1 MDINKNQLGQIFT
14 PDYMAEFMVKNVK
27 SLYLVKQD
35 IKILEEV
42 KILEPSA
49 GKGVF
54 LKHLISEGFINITA
68 YEIDQKLETSL
79 LEDYPDVK
87 FKFDNFLGS
96 NPNEKFDIIMGNPP
110 YLGQNYNA
118 KIFQELVENYS
129 ICKKYFVGNMDLFY
143 FFIHLGIDKLKPG
156 GLLSFITTNYW
167 LTKSKKTGIKY
178 LKPHITNDC
187 YMIQYIDLSKIKI
200 FKDAKGQHN
209 CIFVLQKKNSN
220 EKEKIIDKYIQVI
233 QINKNKDPN
242 LLDHQYNKL
251 MFSKILDRSNH
262 NSIKKY
268 PSALTNNDLTQYDN
282 WSLLYPREVK
292 EIITQI
298 ERFCIENEKIAL
310 LGDYFS
316 IRNGMILI
324 KDEIFILKES
334 EQILIEED
342 DILININNEF
352 TKLNPLEKKRLKKIY
367 KSRAIIAYGYIPQE
381 LEGYVIYFNKFEFS
395 KLENG
400 DRASQIYK
408 IYPNLNKYLKQYEQ
422 DLAGILKNAKENSR
436 DIYYPRRGSHIRQE
450 NGNGLI
456 NLEPLYDKSP
466 KIFFKFISHDNVF
479 GYAIDQYYA
488 TSDTYFLWP
497 KKPIEFTSLFLLAYL
512 NSNIVRFVFKARGLA
527 MKRSK
532 TKIEKGIPLP
542 ILNGFKSKEKN
553 SVIELIQ
560 LLTKLL
566 VNSANP
572 ISDYDVHDFNDE
584 LESTTFYLNNPEKKS
599 FKEMIIKAINDKREE
614 DIQAIVDNL
623 FYQLFDLDGKRID
636 YLMSEYYHD

>member
-1 MDINKNQLGQIFT
+1 MDINKNQLSQIFT
-14 PDYMAEFMVKNVK
+14 PDYIAEFMVKNVK
-27 SLYLVKQD
+27 NLYLAKQN
-35 IKILEEV
+35 IKILEDV

-49 GKGVF
+49 GKGVI
-54 LKHLISEGFINITA
+54 LKYLISEGFKNITA

-79 LEDYPDVK
+79 LKNYPDVK

-118 KIFQELVENYS
+118 QIFQELKENFS

-143 FFIHLGIDKLKPG
+143 YFIHLGIDKLKPG

-167 LTKSKKTGIKY
+167 LNKSKKTGIKY

-187 YMIQYIDLSKIKI
+187 FMIQYIDLSKIKV

-242 LLDHQYNKL
+242 PLDHQYNKL
-251 MFSKILDRSNH
+251 LFSKILDRSNH
-262 NSIKKY
+262 NSIKIY
-268 PSALTNNDLTQYDN
+268 PSALTNNDLAHYDN
-282 WSLLYPREVK
+282 WNLLYPREVK

-334 EQILIEED
+334 DQILIKED

-367 KSRAIIAYGYIPQE
+367 KSRAIIPYGYYSQE

-400 DRASQIYK
+400 DRESKISK
-408 IYPNLNKYLKQYEQ
+408 IYPNLAKYLKQYEQ

-450 NGNGLI
+450 NGRSLI

-479 GYAIDQYYA
+479 GYAMDQYYA
-488 TSDTYFLWP
+488 TSDTYFLWS
-497 KKPIEFTSLFLLAYL
+497 KKPTEFTSLFLLAYL
-512 NSNIVRFVFKARGLA
+512 NSNIVRFIFKSRGLA

-542 ILNGFKSKEKN
+542 IFNGFESKEKN
-553 SVIELIQ
+553 SIIKLIQ
-560 LLTKLL
+560 ILTKWL
-566 VNSANP
+566 VNSANS
-572 ISDYDVHDFNDE
+572 ISDYEVHDFRDE
-584 LESTTFYLNNPEKKS
+584 LESTSHLNNPEKKL
-599 FKEMIIKAINDKREE
+599 FKEMIIKAINDKSEE
-614 DIQAIVDNL
+614 DIQSIVDNL

-636 YLMSEYYHD
+636 YLMREYYYD

>member
-1 MDINKNQLGQIFT
+1 
-14 PDYMAEFMVKNVK
+14 
-27 SLYLVKQD
+27 
-35 IKILEEV
+35 
-42 KILEPSA
+42 
-49 GKGVF
+49 
-54 LKHLISEGFINITA
+54 
-68 YEIDQKLETSL
+68 
-79 LEDYPDVK
+79 
-87 FKFDNFLGS
+87 
-96 NPNEKFDIIMGNPP
+96 MGNPP

-118 KIFQELVENYS
+118 QIFQELVKNYS

-178 LKPHITNDC
+178 LKPHITNDGF
-187 YMIQYIDLSKIKI
+187 MIQYIDLSKIKV

-251 MFSKILDRSNH
+251 LFSKILDRSNH
-262 NSIKKY
+262 SSIKKY

-282 WSLLYPREVK
+282 WNLLYPREVK

-324 KDEIFILKES
+324 KDEIFILKEN

-367 KSRAIIAYGYIPQE
+367 KSRAIIPYGYNPQE
-381 LEGYVIYFNKFEFS
+381 LEGYVIFFNKFENVDRDS
-395 KLENG
+395 KI
-400 DRASQIYK
+400 AK
-408 IYPNLNKYLKQYEQ
+408 IYPNLTKYLKQYEQ
-422 DLAGILKNAKENSR
+422 DLTYILKNAKENSR
-436 DIYYPRRGSHIRQE
+436 AIYYPRRGSHIRQE
-450 NGNGLI
+450 NVLI

-466 KIFFKFISHDNVF
+466 KIFFKFISQENVF
-479 GYAIDQYYA
+479 GYTIDQYYA
-488 TSDTYFLWP
+488 TSDTYFLWS
-497 KKPIEFTSLFLLAYL
+497 KKPTEFTSLFLLAYL
-512 NSNIVRFVFKARGLA
+512 NSNIVKFIFKARGLA

-560 LLTKLL
+560 LLTKWL

-572 ISDYDVHDFNDE
+572 ISDYDVPDFKDE
-584 LESTTFYLNNPEKKS
+584 LESTSHLNNLEKKS

>member
-14 PDYMAEFMVKNVK
+14 PDFIAEFMVKNVK
-27 SLYLVKQD
+27 NLYLANQD

-49 GKGVF
+49 GKGIF
-54 LKHLISEGFINITA
+54 LKYLISESFKNITA

-87 FKFDNFLGS
+87 FKFVNFLGS

-118 KIFQELVENYS
+118 QIFQELVENFS

-143 FFIHLGIDKLKPG
+143 YFIHLGIDKLKPG

-167 LTKSKKTGIKY
+167 LNKSKKTGIKY

-187 YMIQYIDLSKIKI
+187 FMIQYIDLSKIKI

-233 QINKNKDPN
+233 QINKNKDPKH
-242 LLDHQYNKL
+242 LDNQNNKL
-251 MFSKILDRSNH
+251 LFSKILDRSNH

-268 PSALTNNDLTQYDN
+268 PSALTNNDLAQYDN
-282 WSLLYPREVK
+282 WNLLYPREVK

-316 IRNGMILI
+316 IRNGLILI

-334 EQILIEED
+334 EQILIKED
-342 DILININNEF
+342 DILININEVF
-352 TKLNPLEKKRLKKIY
+352 TKLNSLEKIRLKKIY
-367 KSRAIIAYGYIPQE
+367 KSRSIIPYGYLPQE

-395 KLENG
+395 KFENG
-400 DRASQIYK
+400 DRESQISK
-408 IYPNLNKYLKQYEQ
+408 IYPNLTKYLKQYEK
-422 DLAGILKNAKENSR
+422 DLTDILKNAKENSR

-450 NGNGLI
+450 NGRGLI
-456 NLEPLYDKSP
+456 NLEPLYDKSS
-466 KIFFKFISHDNVF
+466 KIFFKFISQDNVF

-497 KKPIEFTSLFLLAYL
+497 KKPIEFTCLFLLAYL
-512 NSNIVRFVFKARGLA
+512 NSNIVRFVFKARGLT

-542 ILNGFKSKEKN
+542 IFNQFKSEEKN
-553 SVIELIQ
+553 SIIEIIQ
-560 LLTKLL
+560 LLTKWL

-572 ISDYDVHDFNDE
+572 ISDYDVHDFKDE
-584 LESTTFYLNNPEKKS
+584 LDSTSHLNNLEKIS
-599 FKEMIIKAINDKREE
+599 FKEMIIKAINDKREG

-623 FYQLFDLDGKRID
+623 FYKLFDIDGKRID
-636 YLMSEYYHD
+636 YLMREYYYD